1 MSSNPSNQGFG
12 AVVGSVSLAA
22 TISFTIG
29 TVALLGLYLIGNF
42 NSSLIS
48 IKELAN
54 VPTVLY
60 AGGVLGAVYV
70 ATVAASVPRIG
81 VANTMVALVLGQILL
96 SLILDHFG
104 VLGIEMREVSWQRL
118 VGAGLVVSGLVL
130 VVKY

>member
-1 MSSNPSNQGFG
+1 MAPIQATGGFG